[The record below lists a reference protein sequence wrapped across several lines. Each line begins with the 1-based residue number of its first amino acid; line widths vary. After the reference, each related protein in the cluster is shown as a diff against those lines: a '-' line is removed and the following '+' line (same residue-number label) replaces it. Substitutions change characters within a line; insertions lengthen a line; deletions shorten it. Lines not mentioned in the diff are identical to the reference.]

1 MMPNRRRTGVAIGAV
16 VLAAC
21 MAVALVGVLRQPAV
35 AQVPAAVASV
45 DQGVAHAALG
55 AVDTQF
61 AVAVTQLQRNA
72 SPPGAPAPTKSTH
85 YVTLAV
91 SFTNQ
96 STQQQ
101 RANPADFH
109 LVDALG
115 IAHAPTFLSAPSG
128 QCLRWQMADLYPN
141 GAGSAPPRD
150 KEATQAGRSFGP
162 QQLCFT
168 AGGAADAPLTLV
180 WDPDVSF
187 LFDSPTRIPLQ

>member
-1 MMPNRRRTGVAIGAV
+1 MPKIRSFRVAIGVA
-16 VLAAC
+16 VLAVC
-21 MAVALVGVLRQPAV
+21 MAIALVGVLRQRAGAPA
-35 AQVPAAVASV
+35 PAAVASV
-45 DQGVAHAALG
+45 DHGVAHAALG
-55 AVDTQF
+55 AVNRQF

-72 SPPGAPAPTKSTH
+72 SPPGAPAPTSDMH
-85 YVTLAV
+85 YVTVAV

-96 STQQQ
+96 SAQQQ
-101 RANPADFH
+101 RADPGDFQ

-115 IAHAPTFLSAPSG
+115 VARAPTFLPAPSA
-128 QCLRWQMADLYPN
+128 QCRRWQMADLYPN

-150 KEATQAGRSFGP
+150 QEATQAGRSFGP

-168 AGGAADAPLTLV
+168 AGGATDAPLTLV

>member
-1 MMPNRRRTGVAIGAV
+1 MPKIRSFRVAIGV
-16 VLAAC
+16 LVLAVC
-21 MAVALVGVLRQPAV
+21 MAIALVGVLRQPAG
-35 AQVPAAVASV
+35 APVPAAVASV

-55 AVDTQF
+55 AVNAQF
-61 AVAVTQLQRNA
+61 AVAVTQLQRDA
-72 SPPGAPAPTKSTH
+72 SPPGAPALTSGLH

-96 STQQQ
+96 SAKQQ
-101 RANPADFH
+101 RANPSDFQ
-109 LVDALG
+109 LVDGLG
-115 IAHAPTFLSAPSG
+115 IARAPTFLPAPSA
-128 QCLRWQMADLYPN
+128 QCRRWPMADLYPN

-168 AGGAADAPLTLV
+168 AGGAADAPLALV

-187 LFDSPTRIPLQ
+187 LFGSPTRIPLQ